1 MSRIT
6 LGNKKEILQKD
17 FFKSLLVEFICTFLY
32 EFVGVGATMAAETL
46 DGSSLANLFFVGM
59 AHALVVAVMVSS
71 SLHISGGHINPAVTL
86 SLAVG
91 GHCTVLR
98 SFLYWVDQLLASTL
112 ACYSLRYMTGGRRIP
127 INQLASGVGC
137 MQGLL
142 MEHILTFSLLFTV
155 YATMVDPKRGV
166 LDGSGPLLTGLLVGA
181 NIFAGG
187 AFSGASMNPARSFG
201 PALASGDW
209 TNHWIYW
216 LGPLTGG
223 GLAGFVYENFFMP
236 RIPQISIPYDE
247 ESGQFYIAN

>member
-32 EFVGVGATMAAETL
+32 EFAGVGAAMAAETL

-59 AHALVVAVMVSS
+59 AHALAVAVMVSS

-98 SFLYWVDQLLASTL
+98 SLLYWVDQLLASSL
-112 ACYSLRYMTGGRRIP
+112 ACLSLRFLTGSRTIP
-127 INQLASGVGC
+127 IHQLASGVGF

-142 MEHILTFSLLFTV
+142 MEHILTFSMLFTV
-155 YATMVDPKRGV
+155 YATMVDPKKGV
-166 LDGSGPLLTGLLVGA
+166 LDGQGPLLTGLIVGA

-187 AFSGASMNPARSFG
+187 AFTGASMNPARSFG
-201 PALASGDW
+201 PALVNWNW
-209 TNHWIYW
+209 THHWVYW

-236 RIPQISIPYDE
+236 RTPSISLPNDE
-247 ESGQFYIAN
+247 ESGLFYIAN